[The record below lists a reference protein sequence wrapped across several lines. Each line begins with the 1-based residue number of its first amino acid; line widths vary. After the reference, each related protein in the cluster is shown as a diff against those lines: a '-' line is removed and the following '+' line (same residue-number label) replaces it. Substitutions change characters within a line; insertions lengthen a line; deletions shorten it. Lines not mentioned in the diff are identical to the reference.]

1 MRAILIL
8 SVAFLAACTTTA
20 GPFVSTIS
28 SDAEGQLHVTKCMVS
43 MNGFLATVSATDC
56 QSSVV
61 SVGKPAAK

>member
-8 SVAFLAACTTTA
+8 SVAILTGCTTTA

-28 SDAEGQLHVTKCMVS
+28 SDSDGQLHVTKCMVS

-61 SVGKPAAK
+61 SVGKPSAK